1 MQDGK
6 VALKGKVIVSRVHQI
21 LKAALEQRQSLNPKY
36 SLRNFA
42 KDLSVNPS
50 FVSRI
55 LTGKQTIPSARLE
68 EIIQTLQMDESASKR
83 LKIELIRDYMK
94 ELGLKETE
102 LLKEE
107 LWESIPEVVEE
118 VIS

>member
-1 MQDGK
+1 MAQSGTEEEK
-6 VALKGKVIVSRVHQI
+6 YVSRVHLI
-21 LKAALEQRQSLNPKY
+21 LRAALGHRQSLNPKY
-36 SLRNFA
+36 SLRSFA

-55 LTGKQTIPSARLE
+55 LSGKQTIPSSRLE
-68 EIIQTLQMDESASKR
+68 EIIQTLQMSETSSRK
-83 LKIELIRDYMK
+83 LKIELVRDYMK

-107 LWESIPEVVEE
+107 LWESEAEE
-118 VIS
+118 VT